1 MKEQKEIDPFLCERC
16 QPFGYCL
23 ESASRKNN
31 HLLSVDEIDKQIKL
45 ETIGLTDREI
55 AQWVPLRTTIKDA
68 NTKFGEKLQQAH
80 ELFHQDEFEQAN
92 YMYQDMLETRND
104 CDEVVIGLS
113 ASFYFL
119 KKYEEACST
128 ILKLRNSVNLHYPN
142 RFSIQCEKKL
152 NDEKKEMINIG
163 EEIEFNNLYKIKPVI

>member
-1 MKEQKEIDPFLCERC
+1 MNKEKEVDPFLCDRC

-23 ESASRKNN
+23 ESVGRKNN
-31 HLLSVDEIDKQIKL
+31 FKSIAEILKEKKL
-45 ETIGLTDREI
+45 ENTGLTDREI

-68 NTKFGEKLQQAH
+68 NTKFGKKLQQAH

-104 CDEVVIGLS
+104 CDEVIIGLS

-119 KKYEEACST
+119 KKYEEASST
-128 ILKLRNSVNLHYPN
+128 ILKLSISHKLYYPN

-152 NDEKKEMINIG
+152 STEKKEMINIE
-163 EEIEFNNLYKIKPVI
+163 EEIEPNNLFKINALI

>member
-1 MKEQKEIDPFLCERC
+1 MNKEKEVDPFLCDRC

-31 HLLSVDEIDKQIKL
+31 HLSIAEIQKELKL
-45 ETIGLTDREI
+45 ENTGLTDREI

-68 NTKFGEKLQQAH
+68 NTKFGKKLQQAH

-104 CDEVVIGLS
+104 CDEVIIGLS

-119 KKYEEACST
+119 KKYEEASAT
-128 ILKLRNSVNLHYPN
+128 ILKLSISHKLNYPN

-152 NDEKKEMINIG
+152 NEEKQEMINIG
-163 EEIEFNNLYKIKPVI
+163 QEFESNNLFKINAII

>member
-1 MKEQKEIDPFLCERC
+1 MNKQKEIDPFLCERC

-31 HLLSVDEIDKQIKL
+31 RLSIVEIQKQIKS
-45 ETIGLTDREI
+45 ENTGLTDREI
-55 AQWVPLRTTIKDA
+55 AQWVPLRTMIKDA
-68 NTKFGEKLQQAH
+68 NTKFGKKLQQAH
-80 ELFHQDEFEQAN
+80 GLFHQDEFEQAN

-119 KKYEEACST
+119 NKYEEACSA

-152 NDEKKEMINIG
+152 NDEKKEMIKIE
-163 EEIEFNNLYKIKPVI
+163 EEIESNNLFKINAVI

>member
-1 MKEQKEIDPFLCERC
+1 MNKEVEVDPFLCTRC

-23 ESASRKNN
+23 ESTGRKNN
-31 HLLSVDEIDKQIKL
+31 RKSIDELQNQIQL
-45 ETIGLTDREI
+45 ENTGLTDREI

-68 NTKFGEKLQQAH
+68 NTKFGKKLQQAH

-104 CDEVVIGLS
+104 CDEVIIGLS

-119 KKYEEACST
+119 KKYEEASST
-128 ILKLRNSVNLHYPN
+128 ILRLSISHKLHYPN

-152 NDEKKEMINIG
+152 IEEKKEMINI
-163 EEIEFNNLYKIKPVI
+163 EAEIESNNLFKINALI

>member
-1 MKEQKEIDPFLCERC
+1 MNTEKEVDPFLCERC

-23 ESASRKNN
+23 ESAGRKNN
-31 HLLSVDEIDKQIKL
+31 SLSIDEIQKQIKL
-45 ETIGLTDREI
+45 ENTGLTDREI
-55 AQWVPLRTTIKDA
+55 AQWVPLRTMIKDA
-68 NTKFGEKLQQAH
+68 NTTFGKKLQQAH
-80 ELFHQDEFEQAN
+80 ELFHQDEFEQAS

-119 KKYEEACST
+119 KKYDEASST
-128 ILKLRNSVNLHYPN
+128 IFKLNISHKLHYPN

-152 NDEKKEMINIG
+152 IEEKKEMINIG
-163 EEIEFNNLYKIKPVI
+163 KEIESNNLFKINAII